1 MFLGIAGPFTAAMT
15 AQRSAAAICSVGLLS
30 LHAGLPAQTGDTG
43 PVLRVTPMHYDL
55 DLRLDYEAERLY
67 GIARVTVTNVS
78 EQPLSQVPFLLYRLL
93 EVSSVRDG
101 EGRMLELEQ
110 RVVAIEDAPKQQVN
124 AATVRLSQPL
134 LPQAETTIELTYG
147 GYLLGYAETGMA
159 YVRDRID
166 PSFTILRSDA
176 EAFPRVGYANRAVN
190 RSAGMPSYTYR
201 ARINVPDSLVV
212 ANGGA
217 LVSREFD
224 EGRAIY
230 TYRSL
235 APSWRMDFAIGPYLE
250 LREGPVRI
258 FYLPPDSVGAAYM
271 ATATRRGLA
280 LFEDWFGPLH
290 GEPALTLIEIE
301 DGFGS
306 QTDVVTILQAAAAF
320 RDTMR
325 VRELY
330 HELSHLW
337 NPPDLDRPSPR
348 WNEGL
353 ASLLEDL
360 AVEALH
366 DREVVYG
373 YMARLIAWLK
383 DVAPGNGWST
393 TAMIDYGRAGKT
405 DASYSVG
412 QLMFYVLYRTV
423 GPEEFRRIVG
433 GFYQANAVSG
443 GSTDDFVAYATD
455 VAGPQLEPLFR
466 DWVYTTAW
474 WDLVREAHNVDQLVA
489 HYATAT
495 NSSSDP

>member
-1 MFLGIAGPFTAAMT
+1 MFLGIDGRCTAGMI
-15 AQRSAAAICSVGLLS
+15 AQRSTAAICFIGLLS
-30 LHAGLPAQTGDTG
+30 LHAGLSAQTRETG
-43 PVLRVTPMHYDL
+43 PVLGVTPTHYDL
-55 DLRLDYEAERLY
+55 DLRLDYEAERLD

-78 EQPLSQVPFLLYRLL
+78 ERPVSQVPFLLYRLMV
-93 EVSSVRDG
+93 VSSARDG
-101 EGRMLELEQ
+101 EGRTLELEQ
-110 RVVAIEDAPKQQVN
+110 RVVAIEDVPKQQVN

-134 LPQAETTIELTYG
+134 LPRAEATIELTYG
-147 GYLLGYAETGMA
+147 GHLLGYAETGMA

-166 PSFTILRSDA
+166 ASFTILRNDA
-176 EAFPRVGYANRAVN
+176 EAFPRVGRANRAVN
-190 RSAGMPSYTYR
+190 RSAGMPSYEYR
-201 ARINVPDSLVV
+201 ARIDVPDSLVV

-217 LVSREFD
+217 LVSREVG

-250 LREGPVRI
+250 MREGPVRI
-258 FYLPPDSVGAAYM
+258 FYLPPDSLGAAYM

-280 LFEDWFGPLH
+280 LLEDWFGPLH

-320 RDTMR
+320 RDSMR

-348 WNEGL
+348 WNEGM

-366 DREVVYG
+366 DREVVDD
-373 YMARLIAWLK
+373 YMPRLMAWLK
-383 DVAPGNGWST
+383 DVAPGNGWSDT
-393 TAMIDYGRAGKT
+393 PMIDYGRAGKT

-412 QLMFYVLYRTV
+412 QLMFYVFYRTV
-423 GPEEFRRIVG
+423 GPEKFRRIVG
-433 GFYQANAVSG
+433 GFYQANAVKG
-443 GSTDDFVAYATD
+443 ASTDDFVAYAQG
-455 VAGPQLEPLFR
+455 VAGAQLEPLFR
-466 DWVYTTAW
+466 DWIYTTAW
-474 WDLVREAHNVDQLVA
+474 WDVVREAGTVEQLVTRYSKPA
-489 HYATAT
+489 
-495 NSSSDP
+495 SSSFRH